1 MPSELVFSW
10 LLALADPTGLRPP
23 LPDGRLLVADFTTL
37 CDLADRHGVLASFL
51 ANFKHATS
59 DATLRPCSAK
69 HATQGE
75 AESSGAA
82 SLRITRD
89 GPGRIVRSPRTFA
102 ASKRADDA
110 TARALADAE
119 RRLVQQTGM
128 VLILRR
134 QTGELAAAL
143 AEAGVPAVVLKGTDF
158 ADRLYPRPGLR
169 LFRDVDILVSES
181 ARAQADLCMERLGY
195 RPTGAS
201 LKYASGYG
209 ECGWRRPEAP
219 PAGRMAG
226 GTVEIHWDL
235 VNSPSLRRAVSV
247 PFEALQ
253 TERPAPPHTGHMAG
267 GLPRLS
273 PTSMLLVAAVHG
285 ATSHAFD
292 RLQVLYD
299 VAQAVRGAAGALDEA
314 WLAEA
319 AARTGGALAL
329 TAALALANKV
339 VAEPRC
345 GELLARLR
353 LPPTTRLWK
362 PVLTRGVVLR
372 AHAPRDGLRRQA
384 FRELLK
390 RQ

>member
-10 LLALADPTGLRPP
+10 LLALSDPAGLRPGEARP
-23 LPDGRLLVADFTTL
+23 GRGEAGPRAALPDGRLRAANFATL
-37 CDLADRHGVLASFL
+37 CGLADRHGVLPSFL
-51 ANFKHATS
+51 ANLKQATS
-59 DATLRPCSAK
+59 
-69 HATQGE
+69 E
-75 AESSGAA
+75 
-82 SLRITRD
+82 D
-89 GPGRIVRSPRTFA
+89 GPGRIVRSPRT
-102 ASKRADDA
+102 ASAKRREDDA

-119 RRLVQQTGM
+119 RRLV
-128 VLILRR
+128 R
-134 QTGELAAAL
+134 QTGLAMLLRGQAAELVAAL
-143 AEAGVPAVVLKGTDF
+143 AESGVTALVLKGTDF

-169 LFRDVDILVSES
+169 LFRDVDILISES
-181 ARAQADLCMERLGY
+181 ARARTDLCLERLGY
-195 RPTGAS
+195 QATAAS

-209 ECGWRRPEAP
+209 QCGWRRPEAH
-219 PAGRMAG
+219 G

-247 PFEALQ
+247 PLEALQ
-253 TERPAPPHTGHMAG
+253 VERPAPPHTGRMAG
-267 GLPRLS
+267 GLSRLS
-273 PTSMLLVAAVHG
+273 PASMLLAAAVHG

-299 VAQAVRGAAGALDEA
+299 VTQAARGAAGPLDEA

-319 AARTGGALAL
+319 AKRTGAAFALEV
-329 TAALALANKV
+329 ALALAGEV
-339 VAEPRC
+339 VAEPQC

-353 LPPTTRLWK
+353 LPRSTRLWK

-372 AHAPRDGLRRQA
+372 AHSPWDGLRRQA

>member
-1 MPSELVFSW
+1 VPSELVFSW
-10 LLALADPTGLRPP
+10 LLALSDPSGPRAA
-23 LPDGRLLVADFTTL
+23 LPDGRLRAANFATL
-37 CDLADRHGVLASFL
+37 CGLADRHGVLPSFL
-51 ANFKHATS
+51 ANLK
-59 DATLRPCSAK
+59 RVM
-69 HATQGE
+69 
-75 AESSGAA
+75 AEG
-82 SLRITRD
+82 
-89 GPGRIVRSPRTFA
+89 GPDRIVRSAGSVA
-102 ASKRADDA
+102 ADV

-119 RRLVQQTGM
+119 RRLV
-128 VLILRR
+128 R
-134 QTGELAAAL
+134 QTGLAMLLRGQAAELVAAL
-143 AEAGVPAVVLKGTDF
+143 AESGVPALVLKGTGF

-169 LFRDVDILVSES
+169 LFRDVDILISES
-181 ARAQADLCMERLGY
+181 ARARTDLCLERLGY
-195 RPTGAS
+195 QATAAS

-209 ECGWRRPEAP
+209 QCSWRRPEAH
-219 PAGRMAG
+219 G

-247 PFEALQ
+247 PLEVLQ
-253 TERPAPPHTGHMAG
+253 VERPASPHTGRMAG

-273 PTSMLLVAAVHG
+273 PASMLLAAAVHG

-299 VAQAVRGAAGALDEA
+299 VTQAARGAAGPLDEA
-314 WLAEA
+314 WLAEVA
-319 AARTGGALAL
+319 KRTGAAFALEV
-329 TAALALANKV
+329 ALALAGEV

-353 LPPTTRLWK
+353 LPRSTCLWK

-372 AHAPRDGLRRQA
+372 AHSPWDGLRRQA